1 MVWGRHA
8 DAATSIERYQ
18 RASGSER
25 MREIANGI
33 EDNLM
38 GHEPTREEL
47 EEEIQKTK
55 EHLAKLEAQLSALD
69 KHCSE
74 SQ

>member
-1 MVWGRHA
+1 MTWGRHA

-18 RASGSER
+18 RASGTER

-33 EDNLM
+33 ESTLM

-47 EEEIQKTK
+47 EEEIRQTK
-55 EHLAKLEAQLSALD
+55 RHLAKLEAQLDALNY
-69 KHCSE
+69 
-74 SQ
+74 QNR

>member
-1 MVWGRHA
+1 
-8 DAATSIERYQ
+8 
-18 RASGSER
+18 
-25 MREIANGI
+25 MREIVNGI